1 MALFDL
7 IINLSRCIQ
16 GSQRLDN
23 REFSLDY
30 NTTHERVCGADAGE
44 GCGDVC
50 VCVWAAA
57 SRLLCSK
64 QLVNRARWLL
74 CACALVCRRE
84 PRVVARC
91 RSAGHVA
98 MM

>member
-50 VCVWAAA
+50 VCVCGQLPPGSSAANSWSTGHA
-57 SRLLCSK
+57 GFCVRVCVRLCVGESLG
-64 QLVNRARWLL
+64 L
-74 CACALVCRRE
+74 
-84 PRVVARC
+84 
-91 RSAGHVA
+91 
-98 MM
+98 